1 MYFSIQETSIELL
14 AIDEDANLQSIL
26 DQPVFGFIRDLAVLA
41 CNHKF
46 RPNHPNV
53 CCLFLS
59 ATIISF

>member
-41 CNHKF
+41 CNH
-46 RPNHPNV
+46 PNV
-53 CCLFLS
+53 CCLFVS